1 MGKFITSKTA
11 SIEDIIAMNALYRPG
26 PMDYIPEFIENR
38 KHPENIIWDSEM
50 LKPILSSTY
59 GVIVYQGATCSQL
72 KRLSKI

>member
-59 GVIVYQGATCSQL
+59 GVIVYQEQVSATRFAL
-72 KRLSKI
+72 R